1 VFDALGI
8 SGSGMHVHQ
17 TWMDAISDNIANINT
32 VRPAGQPAFQARYV
46 VAQSV
51 EQPFGNGGTGAGVQV
66 GGIQLGSAAGQ
77 LVYSPGDPNADAKGY
92 VRRPDIDLGEQ
103 MSTMIMAE
111 RGYQANAANLD
122 RVRATY
128 QAALQMGR
136 G

>member
-8 SGSGMHVHQ
+8 IGSGMHVHQ
-17 TWMDAISDNIANINT
+17 TWMDAISDNISNVNT

-46 VAQSV
+46 EAQSV
-51 EQPFGNGGTGAGVQV
+51 ENGGTGAGVAV
-66 GGIQLGSAAGQ
+66 AGIRLGNAQGRM
-77 LVYSPGDPNADAKGY
+77 VFDPTNPMADAKGY
-92 VRRPDIDLGEQ
+92 VRLPNVDLGEQ
-103 MSTMIMAE
+103 MTDMIMAE